1 MRAIDLRVFHGA
13 VFDVPDTDA
22 LVVPANKQLDLRW
35 GSHIAETVWKHGGP
49 KIEAEARQDAAS
61 RYGSQ
66 DGGIALGEAVVT
78 WGGLLPVPW
87 LIHAAILDKYDL
99 NLLFLMRLRQRTS
112 SDTLRKAVTASL
124 AIADEIEARTIACSP
139 MGAGIGAMPIDC
151 CARIIREQVEAYTQ
165 SMPLGSLQRVVI
177 ASPKAKEIRCIATAL
192 AAETIQEPT
201 R

>member
-1 MRAIDLRVFHGA
+1 MRAIELRVFHGA
-13 VFDVPDTDA
+13 IFDVPDADA

-49 KIEAEARQDAAS
+49 KIEAEARQDAIR

-87 LIHAAILDKYDL
+87 LIHAAVRDKYDL
-99 NLLFLMRLRQRTS
+99 NLLFLLRLCQRTS
-112 SDTLRKAVTASL
+112 GDTLRQAMTTSL
-124 AIADEIEARTIACSP
+124 TIADEVEARTIACSP

-151 CARIIREQVEAYTQ
+151 CARIIREQVKAYTRSVPQ
-165 SMPLGSLQRVVI
+165 GSLQRVVI
-177 ASPKAKEIRCIATAL
+177 ASPKAQEVRCITTAL
-192 AAETIQEPT
+192 APETTQEPL